1 MENVHPIDTG
11 HHEPSFST
19 KPIIRTFWILLGIT
33 LVELLL
39 ATIHLKT
46 GFPPKMVLN
55 GIYLI
60 LTCAKAFYIIAEFMH
75 LRHEIKNLIMTIVV
89 PLALFV
95 WFIIAFLYDGN
106 SFRHLRNTYDPYF
119 KEQSTIKVTP
129 KEGHEGAKG
138 EAVHEEKKADSKHD
152 EVKPEEKKAE

>member
-33 LVELLL
+33 LVELLP

-46 GFPPKMVLN
+46 GFPPKYVLN

-75 LRHEIKNLIMTIVV
+75 LRHEIKNLIMTVAV
-89 PLALFV
+89 PATLFI
-95 WFIIAFLYDGN
+95 WFIISFLWDGG
-106 SFRHLRNTYDPYF
+106 SYKELRNRYDRHHYEMSKQKAPAA
-119 KEQSTIKVTP
+119 
-129 KEGHEGAKG
+129 EGEHEPA
-138 EAVHEEKKADSKHD
+138 AQ
-152 EVKPEEKKAE
+152 KPGVPE